1 MARPPEAEAVKLAE
15 KPVQI
20 VASFD
25 VTVGNW
31 LTVTLTVVVLLQPVA
46 VLTPVIVYAVMPLP
60 GLDNTILPVVAFKL
74 VAGVQL

>member
-1 MARPPEAEAVKLAE
+1 MSAPVAVKLAE

-46 VLTPVIVYAVMPLP
+46 VFVPVMV
-60 GLDNTILPVVAFKL
+60 
-74 VAGVQL
+74 